1 MGTCSQTNI
10 PVLNPTTEPCNG
22 VYTPTT
28 CIVHTTALTQLG
40 IPANSTLSEILV
52 AIVTALNSQ
61 NTLINNLTTQ
71 VENQQTDIENLMQA
85 IEACCPTI

>member
-10 PVLNPTTEPCNG
+10 PVLNPEAEPCNG
-22 VYTPTT
+22 IYTPTT

-52 AIVTALNSQ
+52 AIVAALNSQ
-61 NTLINNLTTQ
+61 NTLINTLTTQ
-71 VENQQTDIENLMQA
+71 VENQQIEIENLSQA